1 MEETPGTAGE
11 ELPRKSDSP
20 DTRADIR
27 QWAKEAAADKLA
39 ENQLSENPQLD
50 EARERTPCTSA
61 AVVETEQR
69 RMPCLD
75 KLIAEKPL
83 AEKPQL
89 AIPRKKT

>member
-1 MEETPGTAGE
+1 MTASLATSSEKTPQEWDEEVVEVQKKTIHLVVTF
-11 ELPRKSDSP
+11 
-20 DTRADIR
+20 
-27 QWAKEAAADKLA
+27 QDK
-39 ENQLSENPQLD
+39 LD

>member
-1 MEETPGTAGE
+1 MTASLATSLEKTPQELDEEVVKVQKKTID
-11 ELPRKSDSP
+11 LVVKF
-20 DTRADIR
+20 
-27 QWAKEAAADKLA
+27 QDK
-39 ENQLSENPQLD
+39 LD

-61 AVVETEQR
+61 GVVETEQR